1 MKKIISILL
10 LLAFAVSFIACS
22 GTGEAVDTTA
32 PDTTITDTTD
42 EVTTEEVTT
51 EAPETEP
58 AVKPDPIV
66 SEVDKRFVFTKDG
79 EKRVFV
85 DSNGFELPYCI
96 YIPKDY
102 NEDYAYP
109 LVLFLHG
116 AGERGN
122 ENGLQLKY
130 TAIQPFMDKS
140 CPIYQSIVIAP
151 QCPNDYQWADT
162 PWTLGSYSTD
172 EVPISEA
179 MSAVVELLDAMIEEF
194 SINENRQYVFGLSMG
209 GYGTWDLLCR
219 FPDRFAAA
227 IPLCGGG
234 DPSKAADLVDV
245 PIQVFHDTDDTSV
258 PVSGSRDMVEA
269 IIAAG
274 GEKITYT
281 ETSGYGHAIWDVAIY
296 EDNLSLIYWM
306 FEQRRG

>member
-1 MKKIISILL
+1 MKKLISVFLIV
-10 LLAFAVSFIACS
+10 AFSVSLIACA
-22 GTGEAVDTTA
+22 GGEASVGTKAPDTTA
-32 PDTTITDTTD
+32 PDTTIADTTAAG
-42 EVTTEEVTT
+42 TT
-51 EAPETEP
+51 EAPVTDEV
-58 AVKPDPIV
+58 AKPDPV
-66 SEVDKRFVFTKDG
+66 VTEVAKRFVFTKDG
-79 EKRVFV
+79 ERRVFV

-96 YIPKDY
+96 YVPEDY
-102 NEDYAYP
+102 SEDYAYP

-122 ENGLQLKY
+122 DNGTQLKY
-130 TAIQPFMDKS
+130 TVIQPFMDKS

-179 MSAVVELLDAMIEEF
+179 MTAVVELLDAMIEEF

-245 PIQVFHDTDDTSV
+245 PIQVFHDTEDGAV

-269 IIAAG
+269 IRAAG

-281 ETSGYGHAIWDVAIY
+281 ETSGYGHEIWDVAIY
-296 EDNLSLIYWM
+296 EDNLSVIYWM
-306 FEQRRG
+306 FEQRKG